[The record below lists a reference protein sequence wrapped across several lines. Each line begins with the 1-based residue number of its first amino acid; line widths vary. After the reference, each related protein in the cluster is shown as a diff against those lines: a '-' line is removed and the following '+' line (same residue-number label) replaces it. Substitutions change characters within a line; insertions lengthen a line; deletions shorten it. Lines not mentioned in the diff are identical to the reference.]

1 MVRLSGRRL
10 MSLSVSLSGPL
21 PTPSCLP
28 FYCSKASL
36 PGFYIFSCIFL
47 FTFTNIGNPK
57 AVDREIAVAGLHKKK
72 KGAKKIG
79 DMNGQT
85 ANKDEHV
92 ERMIQDEHLER
103 RREPSASR
111 ERMSMTTG

>member
-1 MVRLSGRRL
+1 MLKSKLTRLL
-10 MSLSVSLSGPL
+10 
-21 PTPSCLP
+21 
-28 FYCSKASL
+28 
-36 PGFYIFSCIFL
+36 YIFLYFL

-111 ERMSMTTG
+111 ERMSMTAG